1 MKNLNVFKLRGY
13 QMKRQNF
20 TLIELLVVIAIIA
33 ILASMLL
40 PALNKARGRAQA
52 AGCINNL
59 KQLGVIHNFY
69 TDDNNG
75 FYAPSCFYTA
85 PASQYGQWFYMNR
98 VGYLK
103 EGGKKSLC
111 CPTLKVYPMRETGS
125 PDAMSYPPNSHLFPM
140 LDSSN
145 NYIPDSKVNAPAWPK
160 NSRIKQPSARLAVT
174 EGYVTW
180 SGYPQVRRWD
190 CLSEVHNPWGGTLDN
205 NFIHDQGINM
215 LYADGHAAW
224 YKTNNLVQN
233 QSFTLWGVDH
243 W

>member
-1 MKNLNVFKLRGY
+1 MKNLNVLKLRGY

-33 ILASMLL
+33 ILAAMLL

-69 TDDNNG
+69 TDENNG
-75 FYAPSCFYTA
+75 FYAPSCFYNG
-85 PASQYGQWFYMNR
+85 ASQMGQWYMMSKY
-98 VGYLK
+98 GYLK
-103 EGGKKSLC
+103 DGGKKNLW
-111 CPTLKVYPMRETGS
+111 CPAMKGYSIRETGS
-125 PDAMSYPPNSHLFPM
+125 PDAMSYATNSHLFPM
-140 LDSSN
+140 LNANN
-145 NYIPDSKVNAPAWPK
+145 NYITDALVNAPAWPK
-160 NSRIKQPSARLAVT
+160 NSRIKQLSSRMAMIDT
-174 EGYVTW
+174 YVTW

-190 CLSEVHNPWGGTLDN
+190 QLVEAHNPWGMLDN
-205 NFIHDQGINM
+205 IFIHEKGLNM

-224 YKTNNLVQN
+224 YNTRNLTQN
-233 QSFTLWGVDH
+233 STINLWGVDH